1 MIFSITFAAMFY
13 LGSIA
18 GILPYLLAFSL
29 TLVLGGHAGLPF
41 FASAPVSETKNE
53 ISEEKKLPVENLK
66 SFTFDNQIIAKKI
79 AVFLIPFCTP
89 AKVFDFY
96 LFRFVDSTELGIS
109 LLRAPPVSLF

>member
-1 MIFSITFAAMFY
+1 MFY

-53 ISEEKKLPVENLK
+53 ISEEKKLPDENLK